1 MSLLFFERDNC
12 YSSVPLFS
20 SITRVD
26 CDYNFRTDPFD
37 LDNIDSW
44 RDDLYPISTEGNWFE
59 KPASF
64 FFFRPSFALSGR
76 WRKGFLFSEEWSF
89 FLSTRGTAAL
99 SEEYQSTCLSLCFLP
114 SGPIRFV
121 HWSESLSFLLSF
133 PFLRGENDRESF
145 PFSLLFRWSQ
155 RRTQRLKKNYFWI
168 YTEIRFLESNT
179 TFRDNLLFIYKN
191 P

>member
-26 CDYNFRTDPFD
+26 CDCNFRTDPFD

-44 RDDLYPISTEGNWFE
+44 QDDLYPISTEGNWFE

-99 SEEYQSTCLSLCFLP
+99 SENIKVPASPFAFYLLVRSALFIDQRACLSFFLFHFFEAKMI
-114 SGPIRFV
+114 GKV
-121 HWSESLSFLLSF
+121 F
-133 PFLRGENDRESF
+133 PFPFFFDDLNGAHSDLKRIIFESI
-145 PFSLLFRWSQ
+145 
-155 RRTQRLKKNYFWI
+155 RRFD
-168 YTEIRFLESNT
+168 F
-179 TFRDNLLFIYKN
+179 
-191 P
+191 